1 MCANSPSLAFFPA
14 QHFSNP
20 FHALHSFSGLHV
32 VMFSLVASGNTLEV
46 VGYLY
51 FVYWLAWF
59 NMASEPVRHAE
70 NDASSFLLCVGSN

>member
-1 MCANSPSLAFFPA
+1 
-14 QHFSNP
+14 
-20 FHALHSFSGLHV
+20 
-32 VMFSLVASGNTLEV
+32 MFSLVASGNTLEV